1 MTRKP
6 FVSGQFYPSNPDVL
20 KQFLS
25 ETLEFT
31 SMHKDNSLVKG
42 LISPHAG
49 YLYSGKC
56 SALGYKELINK
67 KIDLFIIL
75 GTNHQGRGT
84 SICLEDYETPLGILK
99 TAKLSLHLSKT
110 IKISLHENEH
120 SIEVQL
126 PFIKYLFPNAKIIP
140 IIIGEDWLETSKKII
155 PFIKEN
161 SLKPC
166 IIMSSDFTHYGL
178 NYDYTPFSQ
187 IRNPNLLQKNIKSLD
202 EESISYIK
210 KLDSHGFV
218 ENCDKKEKTI
228 CGKYA
233 IACGLEI
240 LNELNVKKV
249 RIINYSTS
257 AEITKDTES
266 SVSYC
271 SIIFE

>member
-1 MTRKP
+1 M
-6 FVSGQFYPSNPDVL
+6 
-20 KQFLS
+20 
-25 ETLEFT
+25 
-31 SMHKDNSLVKG
+31 VKTG
-42 LISPHAG
+42 
-49 YLYSGKC
+49 
-56 SALGYKELINK
+56 LINK
-67 KIDLFIIL
+67 VGRALMPLIAGAGLYCGVANAQAECKARPDLAEIAKYTLQNGSKDEVSIGTPHSGEIKNDLYRVKLPLENGETYAEISYIDKDRNKNVDGSDGLEIYIKNKSSDIVSAEIANFVLYRLSNDFPRNIVSYVKEDI
-75 GTNHQGRGT
+75 T
-84 SICLEDYETPLGILK
+84 SG
-99 TAKLSLHLSKT
+99 
-110 IKISLHENEH
+110 
-120 SIEVQL
+120 L
-126 PFIKYLFPNAKIIP
+126 PFSCRP
-140 IIIGEDWLETSKKII
+140 TSECDCDDESNGFGQVYKK
-155 PFIKEN
+155 K
-161 SLKPC
+161 
-166 IIMSSDFTHYGL
+166 
-178 NYDYTPFSQ
+178 YDYTPFSQ